1 MTSAAAGRFSSFWN
15 GPTGPK
21 TVFFWAPAMKWGIVL
36 AGINDLFRPADQI
49 SVAQNTALA
58 LTGSI
63 WVRYCFV
70 ITPVNYSLAAVNFF
84 VGSTGLVQLARVA
97 QYVEYAHT
105 VTVIRTLRRPQSPLL
120 LRLRPTPSRTEERR
134 VRADPVGL
142 IGRNF
147 ADHAK
152 ELNNAVPTE
161 PFFFLK
167 PTSSYIGSGDAI
179 EIPRGVVA
187 HHEALAIDMT
197 ARNVQDKA
205 KKAGL
210 PWSTAKGFD
219 TFTPISTFVPKDAI
233 ADPSNVNLW
242 LKVND
247 ELRQNGNTQDMI
259 FHIPAL
265 LAHVSS
271 IMTLDV
277 GDVILTGTL
286 LLLTQGTPK
295 GVSQI
300 NPGDHVTAGMQL
312 PGSSKILAEL
322 KLRAMQREGGFVF
335 QG

>member
-1 MTSAAAGRFSSFWN
+1 
-15 GPTGPK
+15 
-21 TVFFWAPAMKWGIVL
+21 
-36 AGINDLFRPADQI
+36 
-49 SVAQNTALA
+49 
-58 LTGSI
+58 
-63 WVRYCFV
+63 
-70 ITPVNYSLAAVNFF
+70 
-84 VGSTGLVQLARVA
+84 
-97 QYVEYAHT
+97 
-105 VTVIRTLRRPQSPLL
+105 
-120 LRLRPTPSRTEERR
+120 
-134 VRADPVGL
+134 
-142 IGRNF
+142 
-147 ADHAK
+147 
-152 ELNNAVPTE
+152 
-161 PFFFLK
+161 
-167 PTSSYIGSGDAI
+167 
-179 EIPRGVVA
+179 
-187 HHEALAIDMT
+187 MT

-277 GDVILTGTL
+277 GDVILTGT
-286 LLLTQGTPK
+286 PK